1 MMEFQQFDTEN
12 DEDNENMMQFV
23 IPVLVER
30 INKTIWP
37 DQSIKS
43 AVVGNYPLCAK
54 IFTSDLSTATNQ
66 FNS

>member
-1 MMEFQQFDTEN
+1 MLDIEN
-12 DEDNENMMQFV
+12 DLICHEDNQNILQFV

-43 AVVGNYPLCAK
+43 AVVGNYPHCAK
-54 IFTSDLSTATNQ
+54 MFTSDLSSTTAAHQ
-66 FNS
+66 